1 MSESLA
7 RLAITMSIDANEV
20 QRGMERAKRITRS
33 GMDEIT
39 RSMSEYGR
47 RQMESINLVSGMTE
61 AGVQARIRQ
70 EEKLTEHLI
79 NLNEKNLSEMQR
91 LEDRRIEQRRISS
104 QMQEAI
110 DEQQRERDAQS
121 LKEHYAIL
129 EAQGIQRVKQEQMNQ
144 NNLVEIARV
153 RQRNVER
160 ALQIEQQEKD
170 KSYEALKQSYAAQE
184 ASTEQHNKN
193 MAEMNQRN
201 ADEMARLRS
210 TRLFFGLPEAETPER
225 LAVVDAQR
233 YAIIEKF
240 AEKDEADKQVRIQ
253 RAIERDKRYAKEYT
267 ALTAKTNADAAQ
279 SARMLNAV
287 EEDIAMKRER
297 RIQAA
302 WKMQQRQIEDAQRFR
317 EGQAAEQPL
326 GITAGISQKRLAIIR
341 EAVKWQE
348 QYNDLQKEAATLLQ
362 RLATPEQQHTQRLA
376 RYNMMLQENII
387 DQQQFNAAVQA
398 STKIMQ
404 AQQLATTGGFGAMG
418 GAAAQA
424 SYAVEDF
431 IQVMAMGG
439 GLNMALM
446 SASNNL
452 SMVARSLI
460 GTGTAMSA
468 MAGSIVPLAIVAL
481 ASLVNQLIQTK
492 DVIDR
497 IDESLERM
505 RKDFEDIGKVGQLK
519 MQLGFDIQDIR
530 EIFDATVLMGQAL
543 ENNRQKMEAERDLRN
558 QMAKAERERRQ
569 IAYDM
574 LGGQEAVTEA
584 TQKLNDL
591 IQTGTFEQQSIAQ
604 RAKDLMTDVFGASAQ
619 GDMAT
624 MIDKAR
630 TLYEVL
636 ESLQQ
641 TRPGGGFVPYFLG
654 SGKTFVDGMLGDP
667 AMLDQL
673 QDLFGVGS
681 VDLFK
686 AAFGSTASPEN
697 IAALEA
703 LQDRMKEVNKE
714 LSEPQL
720 ALNAILEKEIE
731 LRKQIVLAQ
740 EQERRDQESKL
751 QMKRE
756 EMMFDLQASD
766 LQKDMRRVDQ
776 QLMDFIGPFDP
787 TNIIQMQM
795 AQMQGMD
802 FMQAMAA
809 DLQKQLGAQNEIP
822 AAQGALFQD
831 AMDAQAE
838 AFKQM
843 AQSEKKN
850 PQLERQIQLLEAIRE
865 RIAAGAAI
873 QVVP

>member
-20 QRGMERAKRITRS
+20 QRGMERAKRITRD

-766 LQKDMRRVDQ
+766 LQKDMRRIDQ

>member
-20 QRGMERAKRITRS
+20 QRGMDRAKRITRS

-61 AGVQARIRQ
+61 AGVQSRIRQ

-279 SARMLNAV
+279 AARMLNAV

-326 GITAGISQKRLAIIR
+326 GITAGISQKGLAIIR

-468 MAGSIVPLAIVAL
+468 MAGSIVPLAIVAF

-641 TRPGGGFVPYFLG
+641 TRPEGGFVPYFLG

-703 LQDRMKEVNKE
+703 LQDRMKEVNGE
-714 LSEPQL
+714 LSESQL

>member
-1 MSESLA
+1 
-7 RLAITMSIDANEV
+7 
-20 QRGMERAKRITRS
+20 MERAKRITRD

-766 LQKDMRRVDQ
+766 LQKDMRRIDQ

>member
-766 LQKDMRRVDQ
+766 LQKDMRRIDQ

>member
-1 MSESLA
+1 
-7 RLAITMSIDANEV
+7 MSIDANEV
-20 QRGMERAKRITRS
+20 QRGMERAKRITRD

-766 LQKDMRRVDQ
+766 LQKDMRRIDQ

>member
-1 MSESLA
+1 
-7 RLAITMSIDANEV
+7 MSIDANEV

-766 LQKDMRRVDQ
+766 LQKDMRRIDQ

>member
-20 QRGMERAKRITRS
+20 QRGMERAKRITRD

-170 KSYEALKQSYAAQE
+170 ESYEALKQSYAAQE

-766 LQKDMRRVDQ
+766 LQKDMRRIDQ